1 VTIFRVIVFFL
12 LVAGLLCLA
21 MYVGTKQQKWRYLG
35 IRLIKWTVIAALGF
49 FAVLLLER
57 LAIIL

>member
-21 MYVGTKQQKWRYLG
+21 MYVGTKQKKWRYLG